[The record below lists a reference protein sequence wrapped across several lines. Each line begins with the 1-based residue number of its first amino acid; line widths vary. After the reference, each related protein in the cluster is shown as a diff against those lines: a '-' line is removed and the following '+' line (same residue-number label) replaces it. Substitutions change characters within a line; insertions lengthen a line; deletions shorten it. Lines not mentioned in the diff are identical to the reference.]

1 MRRAVLIVGL
11 LLPLFVTPALAQD
24 VIADVRSWDGR
35 TWRITSPAFE
45 VFYTVVPPPVQGT
58 VGAPTLS
65 GGAGASQQGGT
76 TSTTIQF
83 DPYFTRRP
91 QEGYALAQG
100 PSLKQGTRQQT
111 ALTLVNNGIS
121 TGVPIASIATLTF
134 ARQQVSNSG
143 LPPHL
148 APDEFRHGA
157 TVVLTDGSRVTG
169 DYVNLG
175 TAVLRGATPHGTVDI
190 PWQQIET
197 VRFQR

>member
-1 MRRAVLIVGL
+1 MRRAAVMVGL
-11 LLPLFVTPALAQD
+11 LLFLSPTPALPQD
-24 VIADVRSWDGR
+24 VTADVRGWNGQ

-45 VFYTVVPPPVQGT
+45 VSYTVVPPPTQGT
-58 VGAPTLS
+58 VAAPTLS
-65 GGAGASQQGGT
+65 GSGGATTQGGM
-76 TSTTIQF
+76 TSTTIAI
-83 DPYFTRRP
+83 DPFFARRS
-91 QEGYALAQG
+91 QEGYALSQG
-100 PSLKQGTRQQT
+100 PSLKQGGRQQT
-111 ALTLVNNGIS
+111 AITFVSNGVS

-148 APDEFRHGA
+148 AGDQYRHGA
-157 TVVLTDGSRVTG
+157 TAVLTDGSRVAG

-175 TAVLRGATPHGTVDI
+175 TAVLRGTTPQGTVDI